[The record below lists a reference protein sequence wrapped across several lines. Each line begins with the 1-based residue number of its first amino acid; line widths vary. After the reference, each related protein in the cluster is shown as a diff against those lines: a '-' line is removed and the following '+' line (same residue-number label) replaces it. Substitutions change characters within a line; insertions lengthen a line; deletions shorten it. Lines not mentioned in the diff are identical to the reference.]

1 MLHHPFRPA
10 EDPRFLVRGRLPVD
24 DGAWIVDP
32 GKHLPQVRR
41 EQPPAVVA
49 FHREPR
55 AVLGNRLIDDLRLRH
70 VHVRR
75 REHDVRQIPVVAHI
89 LSVQRSEAVR
99 SLVRCVGVPLADGLR
114 QLLALLPQREG
125 VHILKGVQKAFFL
138 HRLLLVLRLEDEVRH
153 VCPHVDDGCRREH
166 VFTGALLVTQ
176 GREDIDLVVPGLRF
190 RDLPPDDVAVRPA
203 RPNEQLRAPHA
214 VMLLFAGEEC
224 GLIPQP
230 VLVQLR
236 LVQRVVDVLELVVD
250 DRQT

>member
-1 MLHHPFRPA
+1 MLS
-10 EDPRFLVRGRLPVD
+10 D
-24 DGAWIVDP
+24 
-32 GKHLPQVRR
+32 
-41 EQPPAVVA
+41 
-49 FHREPR
+49 
-55 AVLGNRLIDDLRLRH
+55 RLIDNLRLRH
-70 VHVRR
+70 VHVCR
-75 REHDVRQIPVVAHI
+75 REHDVRQIPVVTDVLA
-89 LSVQRSEAVR
+89 VQRGEAVR
-99 SLVRCVGVPLADGLR
+99 PLVCRVGVPLTDRLC
-114 QLLALLPQREG
+114 QLVPLLPQREG

-138 HRLLLVLRLEDEVRH
+138 YRLLLVLRLKDEVRH